1 MPTKD
6 NLERNKVAMVRVA
19 SEIRVS
25 PRSHWWGRETFV
37 SLFAEL
43 ETSFLF
49 FCVVLDKVS
58 L

>member
-6 NLERNKVAMVRVA
+6 NLERNRVA
-19 SEIRVS
+19 SEVRVS

-43 ETSFLF
+43 ETSALF

>member
-19 SEIRVS
+19 SEVRVS

-43 ETSFLF
+43 ETSVLF
-49 FCVVLDKVS
+49 FVLF
-58 L
+58 

>member
-19 SEIRVS
+19 SEVRVS
-25 PRSHWWGRETFV
+25 PRSHRWGRETFV

-43 ETSFLF
+43 ETSVLF